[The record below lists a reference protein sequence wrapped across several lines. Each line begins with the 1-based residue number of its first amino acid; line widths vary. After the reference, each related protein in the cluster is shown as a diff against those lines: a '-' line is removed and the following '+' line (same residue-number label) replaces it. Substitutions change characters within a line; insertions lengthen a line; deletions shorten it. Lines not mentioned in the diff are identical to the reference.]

1 MDESSDKADGG
12 TDGGRVA
19 ELRRRADAAGSQL
32 RDWFERRRAERVPYD
47 LAASFY
53 ERDRESFASV
63 LGAAIALRLFLFVV
77 AISLLLA
84 GALILVAGA
93 DAVRTVLSQA
103 NVTGN
108 LAGQIGGAAARNSSA
123 GISMVLLGLWLTLTN
138 GRKLTNVLAACSASA
153 WHLDSR
159 QARPTLRMAV
169 GVTTLVMVM
178 MLTASGLN
186 RLRDATG
193 LGVETMSWAAAT
205 AVFGIGWFTVTS
217 TLPRSTTD
225 PGALLPGAALVG
237 SVMAVFQWFMQFYL
251 PTKIARS
258 SEVMGSLGFTVAT
271 LGYMFVIG
279 RLMAASLILNAVVW
293 ERFGSISGLVFS
305 LPVLRRLPARSARL
319 ARFFDLDRT
328 SETGR

>member
-1 MDESSDKADGG
+1 M
-12 TDGGRVA
+12 
-19 ELRRRADAAGSQL
+19 
-32 RDWFERRRAERVPYD
+32 
-47 LAASFY
+47 
-53 ERDRESFASV
+53 

-84 GALILVAGA
+84 GTLILVAGA

-178 MLTASGLN
+178 MLTACGLPAARCHRPGRGDHVLGGGHCRVRG
-186 RLRDATG
+186 RLVRRP
-193 LGVETMSWAAAT
+193 
-205 AVFGIGWFTVTS
+205 S
-217 TLPRSTTD
+217 TLPRRTTD
-225 PGALLPGAALVG
+225 PGALLPGAPWWG
-237 SVMAVFQWFMQFYL
+237 
-251 PTKIARS
+251 P
-258 SEVMGSLGFTVAT
+258 
-271 LGYMFVIG
+271 
-279 RLMAASLILNAVVW
+279 
-293 ERFGSISGLVFS
+293 
-305 LPVLRRLPARSARL
+305 
-319 ARFFDLDRT
+319 
-328 SETGR
+328 